1 MKYLIYFDSTL
12 GNFTHLIPNLVYLKK
27 CKINFKILILDPIV
41 KELSIHLGF
50 SKNLIYLSKNKN
62 LLLKS
67 YSIAKLLGILNIRKF
82 DIFINLSLHNQ
93 WKNKIFNKLITSNKK
108 YYFVF
113 KKSEKR
119 YSNSN
124 LFLYN
129 KKKSEAINYKNFFE
143 FILNKK
149 IIFQISK
156 KKKKTKNNIIGLH
169 TGSSN
174 SLSFKRWDKKN
185 FIELIKK
192 LINKNYNIY
201 LFGKGA
207 EESNINNAISKQVN
221 SKKLTNYTNK
231 LNLKKL
237 ILYIQKCELIIS
249 NDSGIMQLS
258 SLYNIPTIGIF
269 GPTSEIKN
277 RPINKGFKA
286 LRAFSN
292 NYCNKY
298 TNMVCKNCKLYKKY
312 KVQTKCLE
320 RVTTNLIYSKTTKI
334 LNA

>member
-27 CKINFKILILDPIV
+27 CKINFKILIFRSIV

-113 KKSEKR
+113 KKKKDTVTQIFF
-119 YSNSN
+119 YIT
-124 LFLYN
+124 
-129 KKKSEAINYKNFFE
+129 KKKVKLLIIKIFE

-149 IIFQISK
+149 IIFQIS

-207 EESNINNAISKQVN
+207 EEK
-221 SKKLTNYTNK
+221 
-231 LNLKKL
+231 
-237 ILYIQKCELIIS
+237 
-249 NDSGIMQLS
+249 
-258 SLYNIPTIGIF
+258 
-269 GPTSEIKN
+269 
-277 RPINKGFKA
+277 
-286 LRAFSN
+286 
-292 NYCNKY
+292 
-298 TNMVCKNCKLYKKY
+298 
-312 KVQTKCLE
+312 
-320 RVTTNLIYSKTTKI
+320 
-334 LNA
+334 